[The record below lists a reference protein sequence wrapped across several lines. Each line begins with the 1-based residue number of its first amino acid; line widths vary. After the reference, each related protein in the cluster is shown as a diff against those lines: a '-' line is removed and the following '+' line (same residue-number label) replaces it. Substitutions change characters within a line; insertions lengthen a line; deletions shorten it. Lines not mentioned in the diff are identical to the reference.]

1 MQLVKAEEVTERLN
15 KFEEF
20 ASFSNLVCWKKE
32 EVNYNIYIFS
42 IQLENEIQLLNIN
55 DDLRDFLAIYFQS
68 QTLEKDVERWNIYQL
83 YLVKEPISLDLRL
96 QIEQD
101 KFATRKLVVDNV
113 GKDLNDNEIA
123 NIIYANIF
131 DFSINEKKTIKD
143 SLLDNLGEYNHTI
156 LSAVEQAKGDID
168 KLLIQLGDE

>member
-1 MQLVKAEEVTERLN
+1 MQLVKAEEVTGRLN

-32 EVNYNIYIFS
+32 EDNYNIYIFS
-42 IQLENEIQLLNIN
+42 IQLENEMELLNIK

-68 QTLEKDVERWNIYQL
+68 QTLEKDVERWNIYQF
-83 YLVKEPISLDLRL
+83 YLVQEPISLDLRL

-113 GKDLNDNEIA
+113 GKELDDSEIA
-123 NIIYANIF
+123 TRICTDIF
-131 DFSINEKKTIKD
+131 DFSITEKKSNKD
-143 SLLDNLGEYNHTI
+143 SLLDNLGEYNHAI

-168 KLLIQLGDE
+168 KLLIQLEDE